1 MTDPVYSDIFVY
13 RLWHQPTQQLHLLNM
28 NSSSRENGKREVRIL
43 LVGDPG
49 VGKTSLIFSLVSEE
63 FADDVPARAEEITIP
78 PDVTPDRVTTQIVD
92 FSDREQSLGELIAE
106 LNKSSVI
113 CIVYSVEDDDSI
125 DRITSYWL
133 PLIRDN
139 LGEEHHKPVVLV
151 GNKSDLVEYSSLD
164 VILPI
169 MNTYPEIETCVEC
182 SAKSLKNIAELFF
195 YAQKAVLHP
204 TSPLYSADERDLTSN
219 CKRALSRIFKICD
232 DNNDGILS
240 DDELNAFQS
249 KCFGSPLQPQAL
261 EDVKSI
267 VKRTIRDGI
276 FDDGLTLTGFLF
288 LHTLFIQRGRHE
300 TTWTVLR
307 KFGYNDR
314 VELDEEFLKPPL
326 DIPRGCS
333 VELTTTG
340 YRFLASL
347 FEKFDADEDASL
359 SNNELESL
367 FAVCPKIPA
376 YFEPKFTIKSV
387 HTDDNGWLSLKGF
400 LSSWTLMTHV
410 EPRLSLEYLAYLG
423 YNVMTAEDSQLSA
436 IQVTRDKR
444 VDLEKR
450 KTTRNVFSCHVIG
463 PQGAGKSSFMKGLL
477 GLNLE
482 TQTALKEYERKT
494 ERKQS
499 NGKKSPPN
507 HLDLKHVCPSSSVD
521 KNNLIKSYFAVPN
534 YSVSTVPIYGQDK
547 YLIIREVDIFTLTD
561 KLAEPELMCDV
572 VCLTYD
578 LTNPHSFE
586 YIARIYLKHFYE
598 CRLPILILGMKADQ
612 SFVLQDYIMQPE
624 EFCSKY
630 KLAKPQVFSVH
641 GCVSQDVYVKLAT
654 MAAYPSLRRLVH
666 VLALKP
672 SSTWV
677 TQHFNALH
685 RIMPESATM
694 VRASIGLASL
704 ALASLFLYRILRSA
718 SNR

>member
-1 MTDPVYSDIFVY
+1 M
-13 RLWHQPTQQLHLLNM
+13 
-28 NSSSRENGKREVRIL
+28 RIL

-63 FADDVPARAEEITIP
+63 FTDEVPARAEEITIP

-92 FSDREQSLGELIAE
+92 FSDREQSLTELVAE

-204 TSPLYSADERDLTSN
+204 TSPLYSADERDLTTN
-219 CKRALSRIFKICD
+219 CKRALTRIFKICD

-314 VELDEEFLKPPL
+314 VELDDEYLHPCL

-333 VELTTTG
+333 VELTTSG
-340 YRFLASL
+340 YRFLSTL
-347 FEKFDADEDASL
+347 FEKFDADEDGSL
-359 SNNELESL
+359 NSHELESL
-367 FAVCPKIPA
+367 FAVCPKIPP
-376 YFEPKFTIKSV
+376 YFEAKFLVKSV
-387 HTDDNGWLSLKGF
+387 DTDENGWPSLKGF
-400 LSSWTLMTHV
+400 LSAWTLMTHV
-410 EPRLSLEYLAYLG
+410 DPKLTLEYLAFLG
-423 YNVMTAEDSQLSA
+423 YNVMTAEDSQLTA

-482 TQTALKEYERKT
+482 TQEVLKDMERKN
-494 ERKQS
+494 EEKQS
-499 NGKKSPPN
+499 NGKKSPSL
-507 HLDLKHVCPSSSVD
+507 HLDLNHVQASE
-521 KNNLIKSYFAVPN
+521 KNHLIKSYYSVPNFAVNP
-534 YSVSTVPIYGQDK
+534 VPIYGQDK

-586 YIARIYLKHFYE
+586 YIARIYLKHFSD

-612 SFVLQDYIMQPE
+612 SFVLQDYMMQPE

-630 KLAKPQVFSVH
+630 KLARPQVFSVH
-641 GCVSQDVYVKLAT
+641 GNVSQEVYVKLAT

-672 SSTWV
+672 SSNWV
-677 TQHFNALH
+677 TQHFNTLH
-685 RIMPESATM
+685 RLMPESASM
-694 VRASIGLASL
+694 VRAGIGLASL
-704 ALASLFLYRILRSA
+704 ALASLLLYRILRTA
-718 SNR
+718 NNR